1 MSFSRWCILKNVL
14 SNPKATAAIQ
24 NRLNIVAFGPI
35 SRSLKRM
42 KIGEKDIQTMP
53 PINAAK
59 ESIGNDER
67 ECSSDNFSLEFNI
80 AAELYERGLN
90 WNGSK
95 LH

>member
-1 MSFSRWCILKNVL
+1 
-14 SNPKATAAIQ
+14 
-24 NRLNIVAFGPI
+24 
-35 SRSLKRM
+35 M